1 MPLYAYRLKGIRGD
15 SWRIFRVE
23 TESLSGKLRKLAP
36 LIPAF
41 PNTRGGK
48 PFMDWEQGMKLN
60 DFIALVSS
68 QAGIEKFN
76 LNQLKIRSSMN
87 KTNFPSNS
95 DEILVFQNNTNHP
108 KQVDVFAELARR
120 KSTN

>member
-1 MPLYAYRLKGIRGD
+1 
-15 SWRIFRVE
+15 
-23 TESLSGKLRKLAP
+23 
-36 LIPAF
+36 
-41 PNTRGGK
+41 
-48 PFMDWEQGMKLN
+48 MKLN

-87 KTNFPSNS
+87 KTNFPSKS
-95 DEILVFQNNTNHP
+95 DEKLVFQNNTNHP